1 MYALRAVVLITDNNR
16 QLPSTTDNYR
26 QQADNYRQQAHNYRQ
41 QAVNY
46 RQEAEINCVGSA
58 ICLTHRTRPSVSFHF
73 LTNTTYILSTKAK

>member
-26 QQADNYRQQAHNYRQ
+26 QQADNYRQQA
-41 QAVNY
+41 VNY

-58 ICLTHRTRPSVSFHF
+58 ICLTHAPYTAIGKLSLSHQHDLHSF
-73 LTNTTYILSTKAK
+73 Y